1 MAVYKP
7 TDEIKI
13 PQSKYDKLKEDYLKN
28 PKTAYSL
35 YAKFNKEYPMD
46 KKVFIEIID
55 KIRIDEGATAF
66 NPIKKT
72 KRANKTRVYSI
83 FQIGRRWLQKCY
95 FSKVERKLVCE
106 FILYDF

>member
-66 NPIKKT
+66 NPIKKQKEQIIHLAIMISILT
-72 KRANKTRVYSI
+72 AIFVWNIQNKTT
-83 FQIGRRWLQKCY
+83 
-95 FSKVERKLVCE
+95 
-106 FILYDF
+106 

>member
-35 YAKFNKEYPMD
+35 YAKLNKEYPMD

-72 KRANKTRVYSI
+72 KRANNPFSYYDKHPDSYVCMEYS
-83 FQIGRRWLQKCY
+83 K
-95 FSKVERKLVCE
+95 
-106 FILYDF
+106 

>member
-35 YAKFNKEYPMD
+35 YAKFNRN
-46 KKVFIEIID
+46 
-55 KIRIDEGATAF
+55 IRW
-66 NPIKKT
+66 IKKYLL
-72 KRANKTRVYSI
+72 KS
-83 FQIGRRWLQKCY
+83 
-95 FSKVERKLVCE
+95 
-106 FILYDF
+106 